1 MEDKEK
7 KESEEKA
14 KKKQGESLPFCTNA
28 PSPEHSRGDSEDE
41 PCDDS
46 RSGTVIEQ

>member
-7 KESEEKA
+7 KEPEEKIS
-14 KKKQGESLPFCTNA
+14 KKNGEPLPFCTNA
-28 PSPEHSRGDSEDE
+28 PSPEHTRADSEDE

-46 RSGTVIEQ
+46 RSGK

>member
-7 KESEEKA
+7 KESEEEIS
-14 KKKQGESLPFCTNA
+14 KKKGEPLPFCTSA
-28 PSPEHSRGDSEDE
+28 PSAEQSRGDSEDK

-46 RSGTVIEQ
+46 RSGK

>member
-7 KESEEKA
+7 KDLDEKA
-14 KKKQGESLPFCTNA
+14 KKKQGEPLPFCTEA
-28 PSPEHSRGDSEDE
+28 PSPEHSRGINDDE

-46 RSGTVIEQ
+46 REGQ